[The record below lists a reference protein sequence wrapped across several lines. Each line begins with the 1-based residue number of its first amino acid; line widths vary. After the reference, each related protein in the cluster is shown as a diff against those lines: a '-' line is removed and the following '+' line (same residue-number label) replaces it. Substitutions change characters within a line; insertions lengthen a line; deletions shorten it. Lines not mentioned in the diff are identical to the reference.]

1 MTFDKLD
8 RPVSYSCSVCS
19 DTMRQLG
26 GRIVSVT
33 VPSKRHIR
41 LSSVVSIVD
50 SVCRVLRTGGESN
63 LKSSVIVYCTKV
75 D

>member
-1 MTFDKLD
+1 
-8 RPVSYSCSVCS
+8 
-19 DTMRQLG
+19 MRQLG

-41 LSSVVSIVD
+41 LSSVASIVD